1 MDEDEV
7 LGKITRLLE
16 QGCTMLATHHDCGAP
31 LFRCRGEIVCPVCS
45 FQGASEKG
53 TIAQQAPSFGAA
65 GASGPDINRA
75 RPDERDEVD
84 KRDEDH
90 KDHDDYDDNKDHES
104 RESHE
109 DHGRHE
115 DDEDEDQDRR
125 ESHED
130 EGHERRAS
138 PALPEPKGR
147 HRDRSDD
154 EPDLKAFLKA
164 LRSSIII
171 RLREVS
177 REIEREEDLD
187 KLRRQ
192 LDCLEALLRV
202 LRALRS

>member
-109 DHGRHE
+109 D
-115 DDEDEDQDRR
+115 
-125 ESHED
+125 